1 MGAGDW
7 VMATSQ
13 ARALNVATGRKILV
27 VGRGGIPQWSEVFEN
42 NPRLV
47 RKYLPGCIRLTN
59 GSGLRPYIEAKTA
72 TNWVWKRWSI
82 SPGEIFLSADERAF
96 AAPHA
101 GGILVEPHT
110 KVEGSNKA
118 WIFDRWQALV
128 DGGGDFVQV
137 GPPGTRALRGV
148 RFVETGSFRRACAVL
163 AVSRA
168 FVGTEGGLHHAAA
181 AFGVPAVVL
190 FSEFI
195 SPDITG
201 YPSHRN
207 LRHAGKACGSRLA
220 CEGCRA
226 SMEAIS
232 VDEVRMNLE
241 EITK

>member
-7 VMATSQ
+7 IMATAQ
-13 ARALNVATGRKILV
+13 VRAMNIATGRKILV

-42 NPRLV
+42 NPRIV
-47 RKYLPGCIRLTN
+47 QRYTPGCVRLTN

-72 TNWVWKRWSI
+72 THWVWKRWPI
-82 SPGEIFLSADERAF
+82 APGEIFLSAQEQQF
-96 AAPHA
+96 AAAHA
-101 GGILVEPHT
+101 DGILIEPNT
-110 KVEGSNKA
+110 KVDGSNKA
-118 WIFDRWQALV
+118 WFFDRWQALV

-137 GPPGTRALRGV
+137 GPPGARVLRGV
-148 RFVETGSFRRACAVL
+148 RFVETKSFRLACAVL
-163 AVSRA
+163 AVSKA

-201 YPSHRN
+201 YPGHRN
-207 LRHAGKACGSRLA
+207 LRHAGQACGSRLP

-226 SMEAIS
+226 SMAAIS
-232 VDEVRMNLE
+232 VDEVRSNLE